1 MDKDVFK
8 KRNKVYS
15 NNGNDNNNLNSLENT
30 EVPTGLLR
38 QYSLKPNSKNN
49 MVIFKRPKGILPQIY
64 WFSLI
69 YTYLRKITTKY
80 SYIIHMLNNL

>member
-15 NNGNDNNNLNSLENT
+15 NNGNDNINVNSLENT

-64 WFSLI
+64 
-69 YTYLRKITTKY
+69 
-80 SYIIHMLNNL
+80 